1 MSDSRIIVVAPTGR
15 DGQLICQLLNRSG
28 LEVKLCNECT
38 EACVEAESGVGALL
52 LADKALDTCT
62 MEVLGKLIAA
72 QPSWSDLP
80 VIVLTGG
87 GQVTQLSEARRK
99 LREPLGNVI
108 LIERP
113 VRPETLTSTAASAIR
128 ARRRQYQVRDHMKQE
143 KLAADALRKSEKL

>member
-1 MSDSRIIVVAPTGR
+1 MNDSRIIVVAPTGR
-15 DGQLICQLLNRSG
+15 DGPLICELLKRNG
-28 LEVKLCNECT
+28 LEPTLCPDCSA
-38 EACVEAESGVGALL
+38 ACIQAGEGIGVLL
-52 LADKALDTCT
+52 LAD
-62 MEVLGKLIAA
+62 EVLNAAALEMLGKMIAA

-108 LIERP
+108 LSERP

-143 KLAADALRKSEKL
+143 KLAADALRK